1 MKRQIPFAA
10 MFALALAVV
19 SLLPIY
25 VERTMTHVM
34 FADGSGGAIEWGWKR
49 CTLRSY
55 WADYRYMRREQRPA
69 MWLGVNIALALTYAS
84 AAALGA
90 SVALRHKTRPSS

>member
-34 FADGSGGAIEWGWKR
+34 FADGSGGAIEWGWRR

-55 WADYRYMRREQRPA
+55 FADYRYMRPEQRPA
-69 MWLGVNIALALTYAS
+69 MWLDVNIALALGYAFV
-84 AAALGA
+84 
-90 SVALRHKTRPSS
+90 VALSVRLALRRKTLPSS